1 MAIERKE
8 LESAAEAVGARI
20 RTTSIFHR
28 IAGGIEFAARNKR
41 PRRLMLP
48 ETGKRLR
55 GLFLIERPVP
65 EILWPRL
72 LTITQTTGE

>member
-1 MAIERKE
+1 LAIERKE

-48 ETGKRLR
+48 
-55 GLFLIERPVP
+55 
-65 EILWPRL
+65 
-72 LTITQTTGE
+72 